1 MKVPTLVMLFIAC
14 CVTLPR
20 AIGINVPN
28 SIRQFSFAFVTAFV
42 SIVILCGLCDH
53 LLIRKKGQ
61 EVH

>member
-1 MKVPTLVMLFIAC
+1 MKVPAFVMLFIVC
-14 CVTLPR
+14 CVTHF
-20 AIGINVPN
+20 NVPN